1 MRLWFRLAPRAGG
14 VACGAA
20 LTHALERLT
29 PRAPHTRSAQRC
41 APPAALAMSD
51 NPFLADSIAA
61 GGGVWG
67 RPPAVPPP
75 PTAPAATGAPPPVAA
90 AAAASARDNPFA
102 AEEDDAMFTMQPPSP
117 KPLPPW
123 AGGPSASLPRSAA
136 LAAEARAGGSP
147 PSPAPR
153 PASAMGV
160 AESLYAGMSTDE
172 VARELATRERA
183 LAAREAALQRRENE
197 MAEALRR
204 LKPHNCACRQAT
216 LLRIAASLACCL
228 RPHCSPDLLHSAHQG
243 RASFPCTTTTS
254 RARSP
259 AQTSAW

>member
-1 MRLWFRLAPRAGG
+1 
-14 VACGAA
+14 
-20 LTHALERLT
+20 
-29 PRAPHTRSAQRC
+29 
-41 APPAALAMSD
+41 MSD

-75 PTAPAATGAPPPVAA
+75 PTAPAAINAAPPAA
-90 AAAASARDNPFA
+90 SAAASSRDNPFA

-123 AGGPSASLPRSAA
+123 AGGPSLPRGAA
-136 LAAEARAGGSP
+136 LAAEARAAGAP
-147 PSPAPR
+147 PSPTPR
-153 PASAMGV
+153 PAPSPFRPSTRPASVMGV

-172 VARELATRERA
+172 VAKELATRERA

-204 LKPHNCACRQAT
+204 LKPHNCARPLRCASQPYCR
-216 LLRIAASLACCL
+216 LLPPAA
-228 RPHCSPDLLHSAHQG
+228 RGRTRCSQGSASQL
-243 RASFPCTTTTS
+243 
-254 RARSP
+254 
-259 AQTSAW
+259 